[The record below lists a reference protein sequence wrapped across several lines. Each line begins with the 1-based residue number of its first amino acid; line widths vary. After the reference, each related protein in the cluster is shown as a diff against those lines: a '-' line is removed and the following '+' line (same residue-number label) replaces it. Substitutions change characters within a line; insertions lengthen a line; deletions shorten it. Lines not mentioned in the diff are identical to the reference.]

1 MNNNIKMKKKNADGV
16 LIIKEVE
23 PALYSNYIT
32 LGWEEVK
39 PEPVKKNI
47 FEKEIKKEKDEK

>member
-23 PALYSNYIT
+23 PALYSNYIA

-39 PEPVKKNI
+39 SEPIKKNI